1 MMSIHDQGVSKVY
14 NSKAPTLRA
23 YEPDSPQAKAR
34 LVVLAMLADGRLD
47 DVELDSLDRNGT
59 LSSIGISRED
69 FFAVLYDFCADVEA
83 FPRGRGD
90 YVLAPAVLQKMLS
103 EVSDGEERQKLLRLI
118 FDVIRSD
125 GRLAKGE
132 AALFWHAVDTWNFRA
147 AETRAALYRQRRPVA
162 TRAARRSVRPL

>member
-1 MMSIHDQGVSKVY
+1 MSIHDHGVSRGD
-14 NSKAPTLRA
+14 NSKGAMPRA
-23 YEPDSPQAKAR
+23 YVPDSPQAKAR

-59 LSSIGISRED
+59 LSSIGMSRED
-69 FFAVLYDFCADVEA
+69 FFAVLYDFCADIES

-90 YVLAPAVLQKMLS
+90 YVLAPAVLQQMLS

-132 AALFWHAVDTWNFRA
+132 AALFWQAVDTWNLRA
-147 AETRAALYRQRRPVA
+147 AETRAVLQRRRRHVT

>member
-1 MMSIHDQGVSKVY
+1 MMSIHDHGVSKAN
-14 NSKAPTLRA
+14 NSKAPMLRA
-23 YEPDSPQAKAR
+23 YVPDSPQAKAR

-59 LSSIGISRED
+59 LSSIGMSRED

-90 YVLAPAVLQKMLS
+90 YVLAPAVLQQMLS

-132 AALFWHAVDTWNFRA
+132 AALFWQAVDTWNLRA
-147 AETRAALYRQRRPVA
+147 AETRAVLQRRRRHVI

>member
-1 MMSIHDQGVSKVY
+1 MISIHDHGVSKVY
-14 NSKAPTLRA
+14 TSKAPMLRA

-90 YVLAPAVLQKMLS
+90 YVLAPAVLQKILS

-132 AALFWHAVDTWNFRA
+132 AEIGRA
-147 AETRAALYRQRRPVA
+147 SCRERVSSPV
-162 TRAARRSVRPL
+162 